1 MWQVLMNRHCRVH
14 VKSISKRHF
23 SFNKSSLP
31 MTTHVDNDDTFL
43 PVCVCVCFCIIRNLL
58 RFYHYFCDTF
68 NKCVSYSMQKWWWK
82 MLHRN
87 NFRKLCCECE
97 ATKTRKTYHEFNS
110 ITHYNYT
117 HTRQIK
123 HQLDININHIRS
135 VKLFKLIRKPH
146 SFIIHWAHSF
156 FKHL

>member
-31 MTTHVDNDDTFL
+31 MTTHVDNDYTFL
-43 PVCVCVCFCIIRNLL
+43 PVFVFVFVLLGTCCDSIIISVTLLTNVWVIRCRNDDG
-58 RFYHYFCDTF
+58 RRYIEIISE
-68 NKCVSYSMQKWWWK
+68 N
-82 MLHRN
+82 
-87 NFRKLCCECE
+87 LCCECE